1 MSAPGGQGGSSLW
14 RRLVGD
20 MDRVGWWT
28 LPAFLA
34 VGLAGAVMAGS
45 LAVVYYSQQVS
56 SLESET
62 REARQ
67 DLQDA
72 VDDVEAA
79 REEALT
85 AIDEQLDAVRDVI
98 EDAPPVEDLAS
109 LGLVM
114 VEARVNT
121 PPPPSATAEPE
132 APPGGDGQADG
143 APNVLAQEQPAN
155 EGPTTPPSSPAP
167 TPDRDAAPEPP
178 PIQPRLGVGFAVAFE
193 DGVTF
198 VATSYGLVVDR
209 DARAGVVEEV
219 VVTTM
224 DGTRTSGTVH
234 SWDDARGL
242 ALVRAEVGEL
252 PIADWRPR
260 TEPVGA
266 GDRLTIAG
274 LTPKRQPLTVD
285 GSVVLADVE
294 AVVAEA
300 PSIDFLRGAPVLD
313 RTGRVFAVYT
323 PDYRPFGAAAGDG
336 QALAPIGLY
345 CERMLTGCEAL
356 EAAATEPPPTEDAS

>member
-1 MSAPGGQGGSSLW
+1 
-14 RRLVGD
+14 

-34 VGLAGAVMAGS
+34 VGLAGAVMAGA

-56 SLESET
+56 ALETET

-67 DLQDA
+67 DLQA
-72 VDDVEAA
+72 GVDDVEAA
-79 REEALT
+79 REEALA

-98 EDAPPVEDLAS
+98 ADAPPVEDLAT
-109 LGLVM
+109 LGLVV

-121 PPPPSATAEPE
+121 PPPPSATVEPE
-132 APPGGDGQADG
+132 PPPGGDGDAQG
-143 APNVLAQEQPAN
+143 APDVLAQEQPP
-155 EGPTTPPSSPAP
+155 ESDPTTPPSSPDPAP
-167 TPDRDAAPEPP
+167 SPEASPDPP
-178 PIQPRLGVGFAVAFE
+178 PVRPRLGVGFAVAFE

-234 SWDDARGL
+234 SWDDTRGL
-242 ALVRAEVGEL
+242 ALLRVEAGEL
-252 PIADWRPR
+252 PIATWRPR
-260 TEPVGA
+260 TEPVRI
-266 GDRLTIAG
+266 GDRLTVAG
-274 LTPKRQPLTVD
+274 LTPKGQPVTVD
-285 GSVVLADVE
+285 GTVVLADVE
-294 AVVAEA
+294 AIVAAA
-300 PSIDFLRGAPVLD
+300 PAIDFLRGAPVLD

-323 PDYRPFGAAAGDG
+323 PGYRPFGAAAGDG
-336 QALAPIGLY
+336 QAFAPIGLY
-345 CERMLTGCEAL
+345 CERMLTGCQTLEAEATERPPSEDE
-356 EAAATEPPPTEDAS
+356 EAAAG

>member
-1 MSAPGGQGGSSLW
+1 
-14 RRLVGD
+14 
-20 MDRVGWWT
+20 MDRIGWWT

-56 SLESET
+56 ALESET

-79 REEALT
+79 REEALA
-85 AIDEQLDAVRDVI
+85 AIDEQLEAVRDVI
-98 EDAPPVEDLAS
+98 EDTSPVEDLAS
-109 LGLVM
+109 LGLVV
-114 VEARVNT
+114 VEARVNA
-121 PPPPSATAEPE
+121 PPPSSATAGREPP
-132 APPGGDGQADG
+132 AGGDGEVDG
-143 APNVLAQEQPAN
+143 APHVLAQEQPTDDD
-155 EGPTTPPSSPAP
+155 PTTPPSSTDP
-167 TPDRDAAPEPP
+167 TPGPETTPEPP
-178 PIQPRLGVGFAVAFE
+178 PIRPRLGVGFAVAFE
-193 DGVTF
+193 EGVTF
-198 VATSYGLVVDR
+198 IATSYGLVVDR

-242 ALVRAEVGEL
+242 ALVRVEAGEL

-260 TEPVGA
+260 TEPVAA

-274 LTPKRQPLTVD
+274 LTPERQPVTVD
-285 GSVVLADVE
+285 GTVLRADVE
-294 AVVAEA
+294 AIVAAA
-300 PSIDFLRGAPVLD
+300 PDIDFLRGAPVLD

-323 PDYRPFGAAAGDG
+323 PAYRPFGAAAGDG
-336 QALAPIGLY
+336 QAFAPIGLF
-345 CERMLTGCEAL
+345 CERMLTGCETL
-356 EAAATEPPPTEDAS
+356 EAEATEAPPTEDES